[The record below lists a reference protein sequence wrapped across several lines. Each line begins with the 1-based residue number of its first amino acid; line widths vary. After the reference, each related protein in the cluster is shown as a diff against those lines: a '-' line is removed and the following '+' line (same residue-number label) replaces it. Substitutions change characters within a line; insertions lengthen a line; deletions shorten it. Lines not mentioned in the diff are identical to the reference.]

1 MYEYKRSVEK
11 GKLLPNLIAYLFWVC
26 LLILS
31 LSLHLCQQP
40 IVQLELELQKVEVEQ
55 DV

>member
-40 IVQLELELQKVEVEQ
+40 IV
-55 DV
+55 

>member
-1 MYEYKRSVEK
+1 MYEYKSSVK
-11 GKLLPNLIAYLFWVC
+11 KSKFLPNLITYLFWVC

-31 LSLHLCQQP
+31 LSLPLCQQP
-40 IVQLELELQKVEVEQ
+40 IVHLEHELQKVEVEQ